1 MSGSVVDPDADINP
15 RLSSTR
21 QSIHPPVRFNCATS
35 RAACHTTT
43 YRTDFGCTYALLP
56 CLASL
61 DFGDTRLS
69 RVCLVTAFGHAHP
82 ISLNHSSPSHSS
94 LAAHLK
100 SHRIALRFNSPL
112 THLHHSALPVRDYL
126 ASSEL
131 IFPMHPEISTR
142 EPSPR
147 SVTWMAYYA
156 RHSEPTKKKLP
167 HSASCW
173 AIVDRYSV
181 VLQCVV

>member
-1 MSGSVVDPDADINP
+1 MILTLTSTLDYLRRGNP
-15 RLSSTR
+15 STLR
-21 QSIHPPVRFNCATS
+21 YGLIVQPAVPLVTLQHTARIL
-35 RAACHTTT
+35 AAHTH
-43 YRTDFGCTYALLP
+43 C
-56 CLASL
+56 CLVSQRRDGL

-82 ISLNHSSPSHSS
+82 ISLNRSSPSHSP

-156 RHSEPTKKKLP
+156 RHSEPTRKKLP

-173 AIVDRYSV
+173 AIVNRYSV
-181 VLQCVV
+181 VLQCIV